1 MMCIYFKILD
11 LWQIKIFILNLKFQ
25 PKLTVFTCS
34 AIWRKTSKLM
44 FYTFHRK
51 TSICHDPTKMLKD
64 NKKLSNAGLTSK
76 EQEKK
81 NITWIGLTTAH
92 SWETLV
98 IFALNFKE
106 LNVHM
111 NMGNVMGNVDWI
123 SKNFKSEGRL
133 SIGSTGHKNM
143 FITIGLSSSKL
154 EAKAG
159 IVGGAVDLGKIDT
172 YVQLKEDN
180 GTEPFHQIGE

>member
-1 MMCIYFKILD
+1 M
-11 LWQIKIFILNLKFQ
+11 
-25 PKLTVFTCS
+25 
-34 AIWRKTSKLM
+34 
-44 FYTFHRK
+44 
-51 TSICHDPTKMLKD
+51 
-64 NKKLSNAGLTSK
+64 
-76 EQEKK
+76 
-81 NITWIGLTTAH
+81 TTAH

-123 SKNFKSEGRL
+123 SRNFKSEGRL

-143 FITIGLSSSKL
+143 FITLALTSYKL

-159 IVGGAVDLGKIDT
+159 IVGGNLILVYSINFTKFFTKLIYICNNFTKKKSVIFKK
-172 YVQLKEDN
+172 YRC
-180 GTEPFHQIGE
+180 H

>member
-1 MMCIYFKILD
+1 MKPGCPVLLGWDRLILYFTNVP
-11 LWQIKIFILNLKFQ
+11 FF
-25 PKLTVFTCS
+25 S
-34 AIWRKTSKLM
+34 
-44 FYTFHRK
+44 
-51 TSICHDPTKMLKD
+51 
-64 NKKLSNAGLTSK
+64 
-76 EQEKK
+76 
-81 NITWIGLTTAH
+81 IGLTTAH

-123 SKNFKSEGRL
+123 SRNFKSEGRL

-143 FITIGLSSSKL
+143 FITLALTSSKL

-159 IVGGAVDLGKIDT
+159 IVGGNLLLV
-172 YVQLKEDN
+172 Y
-180 GTEPFHQIGE
+180 

>member
-1 MMCIYFKILD
+1 M
-11 LWQIKIFILNLKFQ
+11 IFCFPGEVKTTSFHQEEQMTEMLQKKTGQ
-25 PKLTVFTCS
+25 PLG
-34 AIWRKTSKLM
+34 
-44 FYTFHRK
+44 
-51 TSICHDPTKMLKD
+51 TKPM
-64 NKKLSNAGLTSK
+64 NQ
-76 EQEKK
+76 QEKNK
-81 NITWIGLTTAH
+81 NWIGLTTAH

-98 IFALNFKE
+98 IFAVNFKE

-143 FITIGLSSSKL
+143 FISLGLSGSKL

-159 IVGGAVDLGKIDT
+159 IVGGAIDLGHIDT
-172 YVQLKEDN
+172 YVHLREDK
-180 GTEPFHQIGE
+180 GIESTK